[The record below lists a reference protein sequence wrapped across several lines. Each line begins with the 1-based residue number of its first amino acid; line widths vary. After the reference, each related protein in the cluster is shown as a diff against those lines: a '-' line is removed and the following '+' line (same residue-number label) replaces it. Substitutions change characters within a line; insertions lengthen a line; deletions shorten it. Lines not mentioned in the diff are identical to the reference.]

1 MEAWKPVAFDAAFS
15 TPPDDDSRHRI
26 SQRAVDNISNLGGAG
41 MAGAVSRSFLRFL
54 EDFPYQRLGIRC
66 RLANG
71 VCHMGGVAPA
81 QSGYYLVQ
89 GRWLPPRLDVI
100 GYASEVDWSSLL
112 DRLKGITAGA
122 APVVR

>member
-1 MEAWKPVAFDAAFS
+1 
-15 TPPDDDSRHRI
+15 
-26 SQRAVDNISNLGGAG
+26 
-41 MAGAVSRSFLRFL
+41 
-54 EDFPYQRLGIRC
+54 
-66 RLANG
+66 
-71 VCHMGGVAPA
+71 VAPA

-112 DRLKGITAGA
+112 DRLKAITAGA